1 MLRRLF
7 FILFSFLL
15 ITGCNAMTDTK
26 NPRLTFQTN
35 KGTFV
40 MELYPDKAPKTVEN
54 FLAYAKE
61 GHFDGTIFHRVIP
74 GFMIQGGGFT
84 PDMQQKPTK
93 APIAIESDNGLKN
106 ELGTVAMARTMDP
119 NSATAQFFINVKDN
133 AFLNYSAPTAQG
145 YGYTVFG
152 KVIEG
157 MDVVHAIEKVA
168 TGNKAGH
175 QDVPLEPVI
184 IEKVT
189 VEE

>member
-1 MLRRLF
+1 MLRTLTS
-7 FILFSFLL
+7 ILLSFLI
-15 ITGCNAMTDTK
+15 ITGCNAMNDTK
-26 NPRLTFQTN
+26 NPKITMQTN

-61 GHFDGTIFHRVIP
+61 GFFDGTVFHRVIP

-106 ELGTVAMARTMDP
+106 DLGTVAMARTMDP
-119 NSATAQFFINVKDN
+119 NSATAQFFVNVKDN
-133 AFLNYSAPTAQG
+133 GFLNYTAPTTQG

-157 MDVVHAIEKVA
+157 MDVVHTIEKVA

-175 QDVPLEPVI
+175 QDVPNEAVV
-184 IEKVT
+184 IEKAT